1 MAVAWAMLAETIP
14 LYPLYALFFT
24 ATGLS
29 AGEIST
35 LFIVWSTVGIVAEV
49 PCGVLADRLS
59 RRSALVGGG
68 VFQAAGYAL
77 WIVLPGF
84 PAFAAGFVL
93 WGLGGALQSGSLE
106 ALLYDGLAATGS
118 QLQYPRV
125 KGRVEAAQLF
135 AQVPAAGAATALFYL
150 GGFDLVG
157 WVSVG
162 CCLAAA
168 AMAARLPEAPRAHPP
183 SGGGPGDGDGDE
195 VTPAGYLAML
205 RDGIAQAATRTAVR
219 TAILATALL
228 MSLDGLEEYFP
239 LLAVQW
245 GVSTTAVPIA
255 LLAVPVA
262 GAAGAALGG
271 EASRL
276 CSWWLGVILA
286 VAVGLLAAAGLL
298 ARPASIAVVAVFYG
312 MYRMVLVVADARLQ
326 QQITG
331 PARATITSVAALG
344 SELAVIALFAM
355 WALGQLVLVAG
366 LGLLIAAVLPAW
378 LRAPGPDRPASH

>member
-59 RRSALVGGG
+59 RRSALVGAG

-77 WIVLPGF
+77 WVVLPGF

-106 ALLYDGLAATGS
+106 ALLYDGLAANGS

-125 KGRVEAAQLF
+125 HGRVEAAQLF
-135 AQVPAAGAATALFYL
+135 AQVPAAGAATVLFYL

-162 CCLAAA
+162 CCLAASV
-168 AMAARLPEAPRAHPP
+168 MAARLPEAPRAHL
-183 SGGGPGDGDGDE
+183 PGDDHGCGDDDE
-195 VTPAGYLAML
+195 ATPAGYLAML
-205 RDGIAQAATRTAVR
+205 RDGIAQAATRTPVR
-219 TAILATALL
+219 TAVLATALL

-245 GVSTTAVPIA
+245 GVSTAAVPIA
-255 LLAVPVA
+255 LLAVPIA

-271 EASRL
+271 EASQLR
-276 CSWWLGVILA
+276 SWWLGVILA

-298 ARPASIAVVAVFYG
+298 GRPASIAVVAVFYG

-326 QQITG
+326 QQLTG
-331 PARATITSVAALG
+331 PARATVTSVAALG
-344 SELAVIALFAM
+344 SELAVIALFAL

-366 LGLLIAAVLPAW
+366 LGLLIAAALPAW
-378 LRAPGPDRPASH
+378 LRAAGPGQQAAR